1 MNWKTSRIIRVFL
14 ALSLVPLS
22 PLGAQQPGGT
32 DAAAAAGEGGIQ
44 HDGPMCVMADEHARL
59 TACFDAV
66 VAKARLVFRGG
77 GISNYYRIDMSP
89 DDPQRPCV
97 SGFLPKLKRRQ
108 ARTHQG
114 AARVQYYIETTRP
127 DLVTARTRLFGLE
140 VVDTPSECQ
149 GRLADSVPEA
159 EVNPMPADP
168 NDPPFPQAA
177 QSTHWR
183 ADAPAEAPAE
193 ASADVP
199 TGAPATAAPGKKGGG
214 PPLGLAILG
223 GAAALTAALLVPVGG
238 DDLSNG
244 GTGGSGSGSCS
255 GNNQCANVGN
265 QFCSGSANVRCGND
279 GLCHCCYTVNNR
291 CALTCSSSNP
301 CIDRNTTCV
310 QGVCVFTVGT
320 GPN

>member
-1 MNWKTSRIIRVFL
+1 MKSKASQIVRVFL

-22 PLGAQQPGGT
+22 PLGAQQPGATEASTG
-32 DAAAAAGEGGIQ
+32 AGEGGIQ

-77 GISNYYRIDMSP
+77 GLSNYYRIDMAP
-89 DDPQRPCV
+89 DDPQKPCV
-97 SGFLPKLKRRQ
+97 SGFLPKVKRRQ
-108 ARTHQG
+108 ARTDHG
-114 AARVQYYIETTRP
+114 AARVQYYIESTRS

-140 VVDTPSECQ
+140 VVDTPSECK

-159 EVNPMPADP
+159 DVNPMPADP

-177 QSTHWR
+177 QSTHWHAGP
-183 ADAPAEAPAE
+183 ADAPAEASAE
-193 ASADVP
+193 ASTAA
-199 TGAPATAAPGKKGGG
+199 APAKKGGG
-214 PPLGLAILG
+214 PPLGLAVLAG
-223 GAAALTAALLVPVGG
+223 GAALAAGLLIPVGG

-244 GTGGSGSGSCS
+244 GTGGSGGGTCS

-265 QFCSGSANVRCGND
+265 QFCSGSANVRCGGD

-291 CALTCSSSNP
+291 CALTCSSSTP
-301 CIDRNTTCV
+301 CIDRNTMCV